1 MKLSI
6 NLASRHYF
14 NQQALKMIFSAVIVL
29 LLCVL
34 AVQGKVYLDN
44 YQLTLQYQEHL
55 DSLQEQLH
63 GKLPKRLTPEELSEQ
78 RQAYEQAEILLQ
90 RDAFRW
96 TALFDRMENLLPDGV
111 SLRSFNPDYGKNSLL
126 INGVARNLK
135 SLQNL
140 LDNLQADQFEQVYL
154 KNQREVEVDDGRGGK
169 RTALGFSVSLGGVF

>member
-6 NLASRHYF
+6 NLASRHYP
-14 NQQALKMIFSAVIVL
+14 NQQALKMIFSGVIVL
-29 LLCVL
+29 LFCVL
-34 AVQGKVYLDN
+34 AVQGKAYLDN
-44 YQLTLQYQEHL
+44 HQLTLQYQEHL